1 MTHSMEKLR
10 ADYFGSW
17 HAAQVDTGDI
27 DPVYPVFWYLADQ
40 SGMTADDRA
49 WLVFL
54 HVAFY
59 HPGSSLAAFEVAPSP
74 EALPESLGEYS
85 GSPLLDFPTGVE
97 RRGHR
102 DVRKRIEHLL
112 ALRDLFAGSGPDAWV
127 WSQFDHDSSA
137 EDRWETLTDGLLS
150 IHGNG
155 RWAAYKAAEMLQKV
169 CDYPIAAPDAGHRY
183 SSGPRKGLAH
193 LFEDLPAGQD
203 ATSIETLDLYTD
215 LVMTELGETD
225 VALVETSLCDFNS
238 LVGGRYYL
246 GHDIDA
252 MLGDLQHPEVA
263 SRVPLLVWE
272 ARSAVFAEELLGEAG
287 AERWDGVRKQLKT
300 TYRDTGEIR

>member
-1 MTHSMEKLR
+1 MSHSREKLR
-10 ADYFGSW
+10 ADYLGSW
-17 HAAQVDTGDI
+17 HHAQVDTGDI
-27 DPVYPVFWYLADQ
+27 DPVYPVFGYLADQ

-74 EALPESLGEYS
+74 EAIPSRCFT
-85 GSPLLDFPTGVE
+85 GSPLLVFPTGTE

-102 DVRKRIEHLL
+102 DVRKRVEHLL
-112 ALRDLFAGSGPDAWV
+112 ALQDLFAGIGPDAWV
-127 WSQFDHDSSA
+127 WSQFEHDSSA
-137 EDRWETLTDGLLS
+137 EDRWETLTEGLLS

-169 CDYPIAAPDAGHRY
+169 CGYPIAAPDAGHRY

-193 LFEDLPAGQD
+193 LFAGLPEGND
-203 ATSIETLDLYTD
+203 PTSIATLDLYTD
-215 LVMTELGETD
+215 LLMTELGETD

-238 LVGGRYYL
+238 LVSGRYYL
-246 GHDIDA
+246 GHDIDS
-252 MLGDLQHPEVA
+252 MLGDLRHPAVA
-263 SRVPLLVWE
+263 DRVPLLTWE
-272 ARSAVFAEELLGEAG
+272 ARSAVFPEELLGEAG
-287 AERWDGVRKQLKT
+287 AERWTGVRKQLNSI
-300 TYRDTGEIR
+300 YRSTGEIR